1 MVNSYKMIIKDYI
14 LGVIYMLTY
23 SFENKGK
30 LTLYEYLYRC
40 IKKDILEGKLK
51 KDERLPSKRNLAK
64 HLDISVITVENAYAQ
79 LQIEGYI
86 YSQEKRG
93 YFVSEVEN
101 RILNVYHT
109 PKTLKESNKG
119 LKKNELV
126 SCFVERNRNETPEDN
141 NNVNSYFA
149 DFQTNNINSE
159 RFPFSIWSRLMRE
172 VLSEKDTVL
181 LQSMPY
187 NGVEKL
193 REAIAEYLYHFRGI
207 EVSKEQVFIGAGTE
221 YLYGLLI
228 QLLGR
233 DKIFALEDPGYKKIA
248 YIYESN
254 KVKCEY
260 IAIDKEGLSVAQ
272 LEKSSAQVVHI
283 SPSHHFPT
291 GIVMP
296 IKRRQELLKWANEKE
311 ERYIIED
318 DYDSEFRFL
327 GKPIQTMQSIDNH
340 EKVIYMNTFSKS
352 LAPSIRISYMI
363 LPMHLLERFQRELG
377 FYACTVSSFEQYTL
391 ANFMQRGYYEK
402 HINRMKNFYKSQ
414 RNLVISAM
422 KNSPLYYKMRI
433 KEENAGLHF
442 LLEVDTQLSDKELL
456 EKLEQEHIKITS
468 LSQYYHNQKNSR
480 EHVLIMN
487 YSGVDAEKMTEVM
500 ERFGKVLEC
509 I

>member
-1 MVNSYKMIIKDYI
+1 
-14 LGVIYMLTY
+14 MLTY
-23 SFENKGK
+23 SFDNRGK

-86 YSQEKRG
+86 YSKEKRG
-93 YFVSEVEN
+93 YYVSEVEN
-101 RILNVYHT
+101 KIVNPHECKKGANENQTASHAAQIEHEKQRTIAD
-109 PKTLKESNKG
+109 KKEHQKQ
-119 LKKNELV
+119 
-126 SCFVERNRNETPEDN
+126 
-141 NNVNSYFA
+141 YFA

-159 RFPFSIWSRLMRE
+159 WFPFSIWSRLMRE
-172 VLSEKDTVL
+172 VLSEKDTIL

-193 REAIAEYLYHFRGI
+193 REAIAAYLYQFRGI
-207 EVSKEQVFIGAGTE
+207 EVSREQIFIGAGTE

-233 DKIFALEDPGYKKIA
+233 DKVFAVEEPGYKKIE
-248 YIYESN
+248 YIYKSN
-254 KVKCEY
+254 QVKCEY
-260 IAIDKEGLSVAQ
+260 IEMNHEGLSVER
-272 LEKSSAQVVHI
+272 LEKSNAQVVHI

-296 IKRRQELLKWANEKE
+296 IRRRQELLKWANEKE

-318 DYDSEFRFL
+318 DYDSEFRFQ
-327 GKPIQTMQSIDNH
+327 GKPIQTMQSIDRN

-363 LPMHLLERFQRELG
+363 LPLHLLEKFKKELG
-377 FYACTVSSFEQYTL
+377 FYSCTVSSFEQYTL
-391 ANFMQRGYYEK
+391 ANFMERGYYEK

-414 RNLVISAM
+414 RNLIISAM
-422 KNSPLYYKMRI
+422 KNSPVYQKMQIR
-433 KEENAGLHF
+433 EENAGLHF
-442 LLEVDTQLSDKELL
+442 LVEVDTKLSDEQLL
-456 EKLEQEHIKITS
+456 EKLWEEEIRITS
-468 LSQYYHNQKNSR
+468 LSQYYHNQENSR
-480 EHVLIMN
+480 KHILLMN
-487 YSGVDAEKMTEVM
+487 YSGVDAEKMPEVM
-500 ERFGKVLEC
+500 KRFGKVLG
-509 I
+509 

>member
-1 MVNSYKMIIKDYI
+1 
-14 LGVIYMLTY
+14 MLTY

-40 IKKDILEGKLK
+40 IKQDILEGKLK

-64 HLDISVITVENAYAQ
+64 HLNISVITVENAYAQ

-93 YFVSEVEN
+93 YFVSEVEKPIWN
-101 RILNVYHT
+101 QEDKQKL
-109 PKTLKESNKG
+109 LKAGSQWMKQNKEDENNKSEIESQM
-119 LKKNELV
+119 V
-126 SCFVERNRNETPEDN
+126 RNQTET
-141 NNVNSYFA
+141 YFA
-149 DFQTNNINSE
+149 DFQTNNINYE

-172 VLSEKDTVL
+172 VLAEKDTVL
-181 LQSMPY
+181 LQNMPY

-193 REAIAEYLYHFRGI
+193 REAIAGYLYHFRGI
-207 EVSKEQVFIGAGTE
+207 EVSKEQIFIGAGTE

-233 DKIFALEDPGYKKIA
+233 DKVFAVEDPGYKKIA

-260 IAIDKEGLSVAQ
+260 VPIDKEGLSVTH
-272 LEKSSAQVVHI
+272 LEQSNAQVVHI

-296 IKRRQELLKWANEKE
+296 IKRRQELLNWANEKE
-311 ERYIIED
+311 QRYIIED

-327 GKPIQTMQSIDNH
+327 GKPIQTMQSIDQH

-363 LPMHLLERFQRELG
+363 LPMHLLEKFQKELG

-414 RNLVISAM
+414 RNCVISAM
-422 KNSPLYYKMRI
+422 KDSSLYQRIKI

-442 LLEVDTQLSDKELL
+442 LLEVDTHLSDEELL
-456 EKLEQEHIKITS
+456 ESLKQEKIRITC
-468 LSQYYHNQKNSR
+468 LSQYYHNQKNGR

-487 YSGVDAEKMTEVM
+487 YSGIDAEKMIEVM
-500 ERFGKVLEC
+500 RRLEK
-509 I
+509 ILEG

>member
-1 MVNSYKMIIKDYI
+1 MIYLTNYV
-14 LGVIYMLTY
+14 LGVLHMLTY
-23 SFENKGK
+23 SFEEKGK

-40 IKKDILEGKLK
+40 IKQDILEGKLK

-64 HLDISVITVENAYAQ
+64 HLDVSVITVESAYAQ

-86 YSQEKRG
+86 YSWEKKG
-93 YFVSEVEN
+93 YFVSEVEEPIWNHEAKN
-101 RILNVYHT
+101 RITQIKQETDLREKSDRKKIESQTAQY
-109 PKTLKESNKG
+109 KET
-119 LKKNELV
+119 V
-126 SCFVERNRNETPEDN
+126 
-141 NNVNSYFA
+141 YFA

-187 NGVEKL
+187 NGVERL
-193 REAIAEYLYHFRGI
+193 REAIAEYLYHFRGM
-207 EVSKEQVFIGAGTE
+207 EVYKEQVFIGAGTE

-233 DKIFALEDPGYKKIA
+233 DKVFAVEDPGYKKIA
-248 YIYESN
+248 YIYASN
-254 KVKCEY
+254 GVKCEY
-260 IAIDKEGLSVAQ
+260 ISMDAEGMSMMQ
-272 LEKSSAQVVHI
+272 LGNSNAQVVHI

-291 GIVMP
+291 GVVMP
-296 IKRRQELLKWANEKE
+296 IRRRQELLKWAYEKE

-327 GKPIQTMQSIDNH
+327 GKPIQTMQSIDRH
-340 EKVIYMNTFSKS
+340 EKVIYINTFSKS

-363 LPMHLLERFQRELG
+363 LPMHLLEKFNREMS

-422 KNSPLYYKMRI
+422 KNSSLYYKMKI

-442 LLEVDTQLSDKELL
+442 LLEVDTELSDEELL
-456 EKLEQEHIKITS
+456 EKLRQENIRITS
-468 LSQYYHNQKNSR
+468 LSQYYHNQENSR
-480 EHVLIMN
+480 EHVLIIN
-487 YSGVDAEKMTEVM
+487 YSGIDAEKIPEVIK
-500 ERFGKVLEC
+500 RLGKILEE
-509 I
+509 

>member
-1 MVNSYKMIIKDYI
+1 
-14 LGVIYMLTY
+14 MLTY
-23 SFENKGK
+23 SFDNRGK

-86 YSQEKRG
+86 YSKEKRG
-93 YFVSEVEN
+93 YYVSEVEN
-101 RILNVYHT
+101 KIVNPHDG
-109 PKTLKESNKG
+109 KKG
-119 LKKNELV
+119 KNENQTAHHAAQI
-126 SCFVERNRNETPEDN
+126 ENAKQHTIADKKENKKQ
-141 NNVNSYFA
+141 YFA

-159 RFPFSIWSRLMRE
+159 WFPFSIWSRLMRE
-172 VLSEKDTVL
+172 VLSEKDTIL

-193 REAIAEYLYHFRGI
+193 REAIAAYLYQFRGI
-207 EVSKEQVFIGAGTE
+207 EVSKEQIFIGAGTE

-233 DKIFALEDPGYKKIA
+233 DKVFAVEEPGYKKIE
-248 YIYESN
+248 YIYKSN
-254 KVKCEY
+254 QVKCEY
-260 IAIDKEGLSVAQ
+260 IEMDHEGLSVER
-272 LEKSSAQVVHI
+272 LEKSNAQVVHI

-296 IKRRQELLKWANEKE
+296 IRRRQELLKWANEKE

-318 DYDSEFRFL
+318 DYDSEFRFQ
-327 GKPIQTMQSIDNH
+327 GKPIQTMQSIDRN

-363 LPMHLLERFQRELG
+363 LPLHLLEKFQKELG
-377 FYACTVSSFEQYTL
+377 FYSCTVSSFEQYTL
-391 ANFMQRGYYEK
+391 ANFMERGYYEK

-414 RNLVISAM
+414 RNLIISAM
-422 KNSPLYYKMRI
+422 KNSPVYQKMQIR
-433 KEENAGLHF
+433 EENAGLHF
-442 LLEVDTQLSDKELL
+442 LVEVDTKLSDEQLL
-456 EKLEQEHIKITS
+456 EKLWAEGIRITS
-468 LSQYYHNQKNSR
+468 LSQYYHNQENSR
-480 EHVLIMN
+480 KHILLMN
-487 YSGVDAEKMTEVM
+487 YSGVDAEKMPEVM
-500 ERFGKVLEC
+500 KRFGKVLD
-509 I
+509 

>member
-1 MVNSYKMIIKDYI
+1 
-14 LGVIYMLTY
+14 MLTY
-23 SFENKGK
+23 SFDNRGK

-86 YSQEKRG
+86 YSKEKRG
-93 YFVSEVEN
+93 YYVSEVEN
-101 RILNVYHT
+101 
-109 PKTLKESNKG
+109 KTVNPHDGKKGANENQTASHAAQIEDEKQRTIADKKEHQKH
-119 LKKNELV
+119 
-126 SCFVERNRNETPEDN
+126 
-141 NNVNSYFA
+141 YFA

-159 RFPFSIWSRLMRE
+159 WFPFSIWSRLMRE
-172 VLSEKDTVL
+172 VLSEKDTIL

-193 REAIAEYLYHFRGI
+193 REAIAAYLYQFRGI
-207 EVSKEQVFIGAGTE
+207 EVSREQIFIGAGTE

-233 DKIFALEDPGYKKIA
+233 DKVFAVEEPGYKKIE
-248 YIYESN
+248 YIYKSN
-254 KVKCEY
+254 QVKCEY
-260 IAIDKEGLSVAQ
+260 IEMNHEGLSVER
-272 LEKSSAQVVHI
+272 LEKSNAQVVHI

-296 IKRRQELLKWANEKE
+296 IRRRQELLKWANEKE

-318 DYDSEFRFL
+318 DYDSEFRFQ
-327 GKPIQTMQSIDNH
+327 GKPIQTMQSIDRN

-363 LPMHLLERFQRELG
+363 LPLHLLEKFKKELG
-377 FYACTVSSFEQYTL
+377 FYSCTVSSFEQYTL
-391 ANFMQRGYYEK
+391 ANFMERGYYEK

-414 RNLVISAM
+414 RNLIISAM
-422 KNSPLYYKMRI
+422 KNSPVYQKMQIR
-433 KEENAGLHF
+433 EENAGLHF
-442 LLEVDTQLSDKELL
+442 LVEVDTKLSDEQLL
-456 EKLEQEHIKITS
+456 EKLWEEEIRITS
-468 LSQYYHNQKNSR
+468 LSQYYHNQENSR
-480 EHVLIMN
+480 KHILLMN
-487 YSGVDAEKMTEVM
+487 YSGVDAEKMPEVM
-500 ERFGKVLEC
+500 KRFGKVLGGGQHM
-509 I
+509 

>member
-1 MVNSYKMIIKDYI
+1 
-14 LGVIYMLTY
+14 MLTY
-23 SFENKGK
+23 SFENRGK

-40 IKKDILEGKLK
+40 IKQDILEGKLK

-64 HLDISVITVENAYAQ
+64 HLNISVITVENAYAQ

-86 YSQEKRG
+86 YSKEKRG
-93 YFVSEVEN
+93 YFVSEVESPN
-101 RILNVYHT
+101 RAGENREKDSEAHET
-109 PKTLKESNKG
+109 QQEKTA
-119 LKKNELV
+119 
-126 SCFVERNRNETPEDN
+126 
-141 NNVNSYFA
+141 YFA

-193 REAIAEYLYHFRGI
+193 REAIAEYLYHFRGM

-233 DKIFALEDPGYKKIA
+233 DKVFAVEDPGYKKIA

-260 IAIDKEGLSVAQ
+260 ISIDAEGMSITQ

-296 IKRRQELLKWANEKE
+296 IKRRQELLKWANAKA

-327 GKPIQTMQSIDNH
+327 GKPIQTMQSIDQH

-363 LPMHLLERFQRELG
+363 LPIHLLEKFQRELS
-377 FYACTVSSFEQYTL
+377 FYTCTVSSFEQYTL

-422 KNSPLYYKMRI
+422 KNSLLYHKVKI

-442 LLEVDTQLSDKELL
+442 LLEVDTNLPDEELL
-456 EKLEQEHIKITS
+456 EKLKQQNIRITC
-468 LSQYYHNQKNSR
+468 LSQYYHNKENGR
-480 EHVLIMN
+480 KHVLIMN
-487 YSGVDAEKMTEVM
+487 YSGIDAEKMTEVM
-500 ERFGKVLEC
+500 RRLGKIL
-509 I
+509 